1 MIIIYRILDH
11 HALLHN
17 HSDTDFQTI
26 YINADSVT
34 DLSES
39 LECNQTMLRI
49 SLDVTDYKMQT
60 VLRISVFINNAQS
73 FFNLRLKHF
82 GEMKSIIFFRYVAR
96 IIILF
101 TNPRQF

>member
-11 HALLHN
+11 RHHALPHN

-39 LECNQTMLRI
+39 LECNQTMLDL
-49 SLDVTDYKMQT
+49 SWCYGLQNADSVKDLGVYQQCT
-60 VLRISVFINNAQS
+60 VVF
-73 FFNLRLKHF
+73 
-82 GEMKSIIFFRYVAR
+82 
-96 IIILF
+96 
-101 TNPRQF
+101 

>member
-11 HALLHN
+11 RHHALPHN

-39 LECNQTMLRI
+39 LECNQTMLWI
-49 SLDVTDYKMQT
+49 SLGVTDYKMQT
-60 VLRISVFINNAQS
+60 VLRISVFINDA
-73 FFNLRLKHF
+73 
-82 GEMKSIIFFRYVAR
+82 
-96 IIILF
+96 
-101 TNPRQF
+101 

>member
-1 MIIIYRILDH
+1 MHD
-11 HALLHN
+11 ALPHN

-49 SLDVTDYKMQT
+49 SLGITDYKMQT
-60 VLRISVFINNAQS
+60 LLRISVFINNAQS
-73 FFNLRLKHF
+73 FFNLGK
-82 GEMKSIIFFRYVAR
+82 E
-96 IIILF
+96 
-101 TNPRQF
+101 NC